1 MQSISRGLILTTIL
15 FTACAIAHGYEYD
28 LPVKEHIFDNGLRL
42 LVIERPGDSRVSAK
56 IFTDMGALNER
67 SGEYGAAHFL
77 EHLMFKGTRTLGTRD
92 WEKEKPLIDE
102 INATEQA
109 LIEELNRARND
120 IRQRGVFH
128 DYQHAS
134 TTPELERLQARI
146 DALED
151 QVEKEFAIEGVTMKW
166 YQANG
171 GTRLTAATEQEY
183 MHFDIDLPA
192 NRVDIFLRIES
203 DRMQNSIFRKFDAE
217 RMILLEQRYSS
228 LNGLGTRFDEAMEGL
243 VGRTSNVYIPEGYLT
258 DFGNYTR
265 QWQRD
270 LYETYFVPNN
280 STLIF
285 IGGVTMDEMIPKV
298 EHYFGHM
305 QRAPEP
311 MRYYGQEPPPS
322 GEKRLI
328 FRDDKLSP
336 RVEFRFQIPG
346 VGHPDRPH
354 FDVLRE
360 VVKNRLQKTLDEQKI
375 GGSVN
380 ADTRIVHTSNF
391 GLPASLN
398 IEVVYD
404 DADRLEQGENSAL
417 SVFDLLARED
427 VSSAELRFAQK
438 KLRTDWYRTAADPNR
453 LNFQIGHFQVMD
465 SWKTLQPYLE
475 ARDRTT
481 AEDIRR
487 LVNQYFIA
495 DNRSIGVVMPR
506 ETLQ

>member
-1 MQSISRGLILTTIL
+1 LQSFSRRIILTAI
-15 FTACAIAHGYEYD
+15 FFANCAVAQEFEYD
-28 LPVKEHIFDNGLRL
+28 LPIKEHIFDNGLRL
-42 LVIERPGDSRVSAK
+42 LIIERPDDIRVSAK

-77 EHLMFKGTRTLGTRD
+77 EHLMFKGTETLGTKD
-92 WEKEKPLIDE
+92 WENEKPLIDE

-109 LIEELNRARND
+109 MIEELNRARND
-120 IRQRGVFH
+120 LRQRGVFH

-146 DALED
+146 DELEE
-151 QVEKEFAIEGVTMKW
+151 QVAADYTIEGITMKW

-171 GTRLTAATEQEY
+171 GTRLTASTEQEY

-217 RMILLEQRYSS
+217 RMILLEQRYGS

-243 VGRTSNVYIPEGYLT
+243 VGRTSNVFIPEGYLT

-285 IGGVTMDEMIPKV
+285 IGGVTMEQMIPRVDK
-298 EHYFGHM
+298 YFGHM
-305 QRAPEP
+305 KRAPEP

-328 FRDDKLSP
+328 FRDNKLSP
-336 RVEFRFQIPG
+336 RIEFRFQIPG

-360 VVKNRLQKTLDEQKI
+360 VIRNRLQKTLNDQDV
-375 GGSVN
+375 GGNVT

-398 IEVVYD
+398 IEIVYAD
-404 DADRLEQGENSAL
+404 TDRLEQGESTAL
-417 SVFDLLARED
+417 SVFDGLATED
-427 VSSAELRFAQK
+427 ISNVELKFAQK
-438 KLRTDWYRTAADPNR
+438 TLRTDWYRSIADPNR

-465 SWKTLQPYLE
+465 SWKTLKPYLE
-475 ARDRTT
+475 ARDKTT
-481 AEDIRR
+481 AADIKR
-487 LVNQYFIA
+487 LTKQYFAA
-495 DNRSIGVVMPR
+495 DNRSTGIVMPR
-506 ETLQ
+506 ETHQ